1 MSYQVLARKW
11 RPRLFREMVGQEHVL
26 QALINA
32 LDNNRLHHAY
42 LFAGTRGVGKTT
54 IARILAKCLNCE
66 TGVSSEPCGQ
76 CSVCTEI
83 AEGRFVDLIE
93 VDAASRTKVEDTRE
107 LLENVQYAPTRGR
120 YKVYLIDEV
129 HMLSN
134 SSFNALLKTLEEPPP
149 HVKFL
154 LATTDPQK
162 LPVTVLSRCLQFNL
176 KNMSPE
182 RVVGHLRFVLEKE
195 LVPFEEAALW
205 HLGRA
210 ADGSMRDA
218 MSLTDQAIAFG
229 GGKIS
234 EAEVRAML
242 GTLDSTLVWKL
253 VQALAD
259 ENPAALFTVV
269 DELSQQAPDYSA
281 ALAELAAILHRI
293 AIAQVLPQAVDNALG
308 DAEMLQHH
316 AAAMAGENVQL
327 FYQMA
332 LLARRDLPLAPDPR
346 GGFEMALLRMLAF
359 KPQGVANIPTASLA
373 GAGQSAAPGA
383 QSAGQSATQIATQT
397 APLNSAPAASTPAVA
412 APGSVAV
419 ENLAPVEPPQT
430 TASPIVDQQV
440 VDQQAA
446 VQRPPL
452 GSVANQTETQSAQ
465 PTPSPVQDDAPPWS
479 VDPQP
484 QTPPQ
489 ALQSETEQA
498 AQQPD
503 QYQQVESGKKP
514 LPEVE
519 PQMAA
524 AAMPVQA
531 PAAMAEAVIQEPVV
545 HETVVHE
552 AVIEET
558 VVENT
563 AIQEA
568 GPTATP
574 AVAPAAEQQSAPVD
588 EQAAMRERLRQQVA
602 EVQTAPGASFTQ
614 GQASERPVAPA
625 KPQPEVAEPRQ
636 AVPAARL
643 DALSTGSWP
652 AMYPQVGVTG
662 ILHSIASHLEL
673 LERQDNILFFTLDQS
688 FSSLYDEG
696 HQRRLGDLLGD
707 FFGQPIRVQI
717 QVGEVHGGTPARLIA
732 ATREAQLLS
741 ARDALSQDPL
751 VQELQSELGAQ
762 LVPDSVEYLG

>member
-83 AEGRFVDLIE
+83 ADGRFVDLIE

-182 RVVGHLRFVLEKE
+182 RVVEHLRFVLEKE

-205 HLGRA
+205 LLGRA

-259 ENPAALFTVV
+259 ENPAALFAAV
-269 DELSQQAPDYSA
+269 DDLSQHAPDYSA
-281 ALAELAAILHRI
+281 ALAELASILHRI
-293 AIAQVLPQAVDNALG
+293 AIAQVLPDAIDNALG
-308 DAEMLQHH
+308 DAEQLQRH
-316 AAAMAGENVQL
+316 AASIAGENIQL

-359 KPQGVANIPTASLA
+359 KPQGVANIPTARLA
-373 GAGQSAAPGA
+373 GAGQAAVKTPAPQIAAPVPEQAAPEVQAAPVVNEPVVQPHVESPQQHSAPPVESTPPVQPSAPQDDTPPWDEEPEDRAPESVPYEPDYPGTGGNSEKKPAVEVAPQFSAADPVA
-383 QSAGQSATQIATQT
+383 PVPVSEAAAAPALESVTETAIA
-397 APLNSAPAASTPAVA
+397 AVPEAAAPAATTDDRA
-412 APGSVAV
+412 A
-419 ENLAPVEPPQT
+419 L
-430 TASPIVDQQV
+430 
-440 VDQQAA
+440 
-446 VQRPPL
+446 
-452 GSVANQTETQSAQ
+452 
-465 PTPSPVQDDAPPWS
+465 
-479 VDPQP
+479 
-484 QTPPQ
+484 
-489 ALQSETEQA
+489 
-498 AQQPD
+498 
-503 QYQQVESGKKP
+503 
-514 LPEVE
+514 
-519 PQMAA
+519 
-524 AAMPVQA
+524 
-531 PAAMAEAVIQEPVV
+531 
-545 HETVVHE
+545 
-552 AVIEET
+552 
-558 VVENT
+558 
-563 AIQEA
+563 
-568 GPTATP
+568 
-574 AVAPAAEQQSAPVD
+574 
-588 EQAAMRERLRQQVA
+588 RERLRQQVA
-602 EVQTAPGASFTQ
+602 EVETAPIPAPVVALQ
-614 GQASERPVAPA
+614 KAPVQAAPA
-625 KPQPEVAEPRQ
+625 
-636 AVPAARL
+636 VPPARL
-643 DALSTGSWP
+643 DALSPGSWP
-652 AMYPQVGVTG
+652 AMYPQIGVSG

-673 LERQDNILFFTLDQS
+673 QGRQDNILSFTLDQS

-696 HQRRLGDLLGD
+696 HQRRLADVLGD
-707 FFGQPIRVQI
+707 FFGQPVVVHI
-717 QVGEVHGGTPARLIA
+717 QVGAVHGGTPARLVA

-741 ARDALSQDPL
+741 ARDALNKDPL
-751 VQELQSELGAQ
+751 VQDLQAELGAR
-762 LVPDSVEYLG
+762 LVPESVEYIG

>member
-76 CSVCTEI
+76 CSVCNEI

-182 RVVGHLRFVLEKE
+182 RVVEHLRFVLEKE

-205 HLGRA
+205 LLGRA

-242 GTLDSTLVWKL
+242 GTLDSSLVWKL

-259 ENPAALFTVV
+259 ENPAALFAAVN
-269 DELSQQAPDYSA
+269 DLSQHAPDYSA
-281 ALAELAAILHRI
+281 ALAELASILHRI
-293 AIAQVLPQAVDNALG
+293 AIAQVLPEAIDNALG
-308 DAEMLQHH
+308 DAEQLQQH
-316 AAAMAGENVQL
+316 AAAIASENVQL

-359 KPQGVANIPTASLA
+359 KPQGVANIPTARLA
-373 GAGQSAAPGA
+373 GAGQAVEHKPAPQPVSAPVAAEPQPAPTVNETVAQAPAGA
-383 QSAGQSATQIATQT
+383 SVSSSPPPAEPTRPEPQSAPPQDDTPPWDDEPVSESPDRGLESRPLEPNYT
-397 APLNSAPAASTPAVA
+397 ASRSDSEKKPAADEKPLSPAAEPAASAFAAVA
-412 APGSVAV
+412 EEEFVVSAIP
-419 ENLAPVEPPQT
+419 ENTVAPV
-430 TASPIVDQQV
+430 
-440 VDQQAA
+440 
-446 VQRPPL
+446 
-452 GSVANQTETQSAQ
+452 
-465 PTPSPVQDDAPPWS
+465 
-479 VDPQP
+479 
-484 QTPPQ
+484 
-489 ALQSETEQA
+489 SE
-498 AQQPD
+498 
-503 QYQQVESGKKP
+503 G
-514 LPEVE
+514 
-519 PQMAA
+519 
-524 AAMPVQA
+524 A
-531 PAAMAEAVIQEPVV
+531 PAE
-545 HETVVHE
+545 
-552 AVIEET
+552 
-558 VVENT
+558 
-563 AIQEA
+563 
-568 GPTATP
+568 
-574 AVAPAAEQQSAPVD
+574 D
-588 EQAAMRERLRQQVA
+588 DDRAAMRERLRQQVA
-602 EVQTAPGASFTQ
+602 EAQTAPA
-614 GQASERPVAPA
+614 ARAPI
-625 KPQPEVAEPRQ
+625 PPS
-636 AVPAARL
+636 VPAQPAPVVPPARL
-643 DALSTGSWP
+643 EALSPGSWP
-652 AMYPQVGVTG
+652 AMYPQIGVTG

-673 LERQDNILFFTLDQS
+673 QGRQDHILSFILDQS
-688 FSSLYDEG
+688 FSSLYDDG
-696 HQRRLGDLLGD
+696 HQRRLADVLGD
-707 FFGQPIRVQI
+707 FFGQPVSVHI
-717 QVGEVHGGTPARLIA
+717 QVGEVHGGTPARLVA

-741 ARDALSQDPL
+741 ARDALNRDPL
-751 VQELQSELGAQ
+751 VQDLQAELGAQ
-762 LVPDSVEYLG
+762 LVPETVEYLG

>member
-11 RPRLFREMVGQEHVL
+11 RPKLFREMVGQEHVL

-83 AEGRFVDLIE
+83 ADGRFVDLIE

-182 RVVGHLRFVLEKE
+182 RVVDHLRFVLEKE

-242 GTLDSTLVWKL
+242 GTLDSALVWKL
-253 VQALAD
+253 VQALAAD
-259 ENPAALFTVV
+259 DPAALFAAVS
-269 DELSQQAPDYSA
+269 ELSEQAPDYSA

-293 AIAQVLPQAVDNALG
+293 AIAQVLPQAIDNALG
-308 DAEMLQHH
+308 DAEMLQQH
-316 AAAMAGENVQL
+316 AANIASENVQL
-327 FYQMA
+327 YYQMA

-359 KPQGVANIPTASLA
+359 KPQGVANIPTAKI
-373 GAGQSAAPGA
+373 G
-383 QSAGQSATQIATQT
+383 
-397 APLNSAPAASTPAVA
+397 APAAAGNAGNQIQAAGQAESPAHDTPESPVANAAVGFTGHGAPDSGADTVKKPQAESEPAIAGGGAMVA
-412 APGSVAV
+412 APDSPQS
-419 ENLAPVEPPQT
+419 PVEISAPEPKFE
-430 TASPIVDQQV
+430 
-440 VDQQAA
+440 AA
-446 VQRPPL
+446 V
-452 GSVANQTETQSAQ
+452 
-465 PTPSPVQDDAPPWS
+465 
-479 VDPQP
+479 
-484 QTPPQ
+484 
-489 ALQSETEQA
+489 
-498 AQQPD
+498 
-503 QYQQVESGKKP
+503 VE
-514 LPEVE
+514 
-519 PQMAA
+519 
-524 AAMPVQA
+524 
-531 PAAMAEAVIQEPVV
+531 
-545 HETVVHE
+545 
-552 AVIEET
+552 
-558 VVENT
+558 
-563 AIQEA
+563 
-568 GPTATP
+568 
-574 AVAPAAEQQSAPVD
+574 AVAPAADAAKAPTEQAPVDDTPPWEEPALQASESEFQAGPVQSAPAAPAMDASGAGEVSPMGAANVESTQMQAPGVD
-588 EQAAMRERLRQQVA
+588 VRAEMRERLRQQVA
-602 EVQTAPGASFTQ
+602 AVESSPVPVPPQPAKTVQPQPAAQP
-614 GQASERPVAPA
+614 APA
-625 KPQPEVAEPRQ
+625 
-636 AVPAARL
+636 RL
-643 DALSTGSWP
+643 EALTPGSWP
-652 AMYPQVGVTG
+652 AMYPQLGVTG

-673 LERQDNILFFTLDQS
+673 LGRQDNILSFTLDQS

-696 HQRRLGDLLGD
+696 HQRRLADVLGD
-707 FFGQPIRVQI
+707 FFQQPLVVQI
-717 QVGEVHGGTPARLIA
+717 HVGEVQGGTPARLVA
-732 ATREAQLLS
+732 ATKEAQLQS
-741 ARDALSQDPL
+741 ARDSLSGDPL
-751 VQELQSELGAQ
+751 VQDLQSELGAQ
-762 LVPDSVEYLG
+762 LIPDSVEYLG

>member
-83 AEGRFVDLIE
+83 ADGRFVDLIE

-182 RVVGHLRFVLEKE
+182 RVVEHLRFVLEKE

-234 EAEVRAML
+234 EGEVRAML

-253 VQALAD
+253 VRALAE
-259 ENPAALFTVV
+259 ENPSALFAAVN
-269 DELSQQAPDYSA
+269 ELSEQAPDYSA

-293 AIAQVLPQAVDNALG
+293 AIAQVLPEAIDNALG
-308 DAEMLQHH
+308 DAELLQRH
-316 AAAMAGENVQL
+316 AATMAGENVQL

-359 KPQGVANIPTASLA
+359 KPQGVANIPTASLS
-373 GAGQSAAPGA
+373 GA
-383 QSAGQSATQIATQT
+383 
-397 APLNSAPAASTPAVA
+397 N
-412 APGSVAV
+412 
-419 ENLAPVEPPQT
+419 
-430 TASPIVDQQV
+430 QQV
-440 VDQQAA
+440 VNHQGASQQGVGQQGA
-446 VQRPPL
+446 
-452 GSVANQTETQSAQ
+452 SA
-465 PTPSPVQDDAPPWS
+465 PSPQHQSGEIPAATPAPVTDVPVERAAEPQPQPANVQPSYPEEVREQAPADDAPPWS
-479 VDPQP
+479 EDPAPQHSAQESPVKKPETDRLPQSPVAEAAVLVEESPREVGAGTEEPAQEQSVERQP
-484 QTPPQ
+484 LENEPAAGMSAPQ
-489 ALQSETEQA
+489 A
-498 AQQPD
+498 
-503 QYQQVESGKKP
+503 
-514 LPEVE
+514 
-519 PQMAA
+519 MAA
-524 AAMPVQA
+524 EVAEAEMAA
-531 PAAMAEAVIQEPVV
+531 PAAQ
-545 HETVVHE
+545 
-552 AVIEET
+552 
-558 VVENT
+558 
-563 AIQEA
+563 
-568 GPTATP
+568 
-574 AVAPAAEQQSAPVD
+574 VD
-588 EQAAMRERLRQQVA
+588 DRAAMRELLRQQVA
-602 EVQTAPGASFTQ
+602 EVESTPSQSFQRETAVAGAVPEES
-614 GQASERPVAPA
+614 RPAVQEPA
-625 KPQPEVAEPRQ
+625 

-643 DALSTGSWP
+643 DALSPGSWP

-673 LERQDNILFFTLDQS
+673 LGRQDNILSFTLDQS

-696 HQRRLGDLLGD
+696 HQRRLADVLGD
-707 FFGQPIRVQI
+707 FFGQPVTVHI

-732 ATREAQLLS
+732 ATKEAQLLS
-741 ARDALSQDPL
+741 ARDALNKDPVVQD
-751 VQELQSELGAQ
+751 LQAELGAQ
-762 LVPDSVEYLG
+762 LVPESVEYLG

>member
-83 AEGRFVDLIE
+83 ADGRFVDLIE

-182 RVVGHLRFVLEKE
+182 RVVEHLRFVLEKE
-195 LVPFEEAALW
+195 LVPFEEQALW

-253 VQALAD
+253 VQALAE
-259 ENPAALFTVV
+259 ENPAALFDAVS
-269 DELSQQAPDYSA
+269 ELSEQAPDYSA
-281 ALAELAAILHRI
+281 ALAELASILHRI
-293 AIAQVLPQAVDNALG
+293 AIAQVLPESIDNALG
-308 DAEMLQHH
+308 DAQLLQHH
-316 AAAMAGENVQL
+316 AATMAGENVQL

-359 KPQGVANIPTASLA
+359 KPQGVAQIPTAPLA
-373 GAGQSAAPGA
+373 GASAQTTATPTERPVPVEQGAEPQPSAAAADAPAESQPQISAPVSSPQPAVAQPHAAAEAPPEPGGQSAP
-383 QSAGQSATQIATQT
+383 
-397 APLNSAPAASTPAVA
+397 
-412 APGSVAV
+412 
-419 ENLAPVEPPQT
+419 PVK
-430 TASPIVDQQV
+430 
-440 VDQQAA
+440 
-446 VQRPPL
+446 
-452 GSVANQTETQSAQ
+452 
-465 PTPSPVQDDAPPWS
+465 DAPPW
-479 VDPQP
+479 DDEPQSP
-484 QTPPQ
+484 LQTGE
-489 ALQSETEQA
+489 AGADTA
-498 AQQPD
+498 
-503 QYQQVESGKKP
+503 KKP
-514 LPEVE
+514 APESASE
-519 PQMAA
+519 PRVAG
-524 AAMPVQA
+524 
-531 PAAMAEAVIQEPVV
+531 PAALVAE
-545 HETVVHE
+545 
-552 AVIEET
+552 
-558 VVENT
+558 
-563 AIQEA
+563 
-568 GPTATP
+568 TP
-574 AVAPAAEQQSAPVD
+574 SAPVQTAPAGGAAQD
-588 EQAAMRERLRQQVA
+588 PEPRSAVPPQSQPPLETETHLAPQPEPSLEPEHPAAAVMAQDDRAAVREQLRQQVA
-602 EVQTAPGASFTQ
+602 QVQAAPPPQNA
-614 GQASERPVAPA
+614 EPVTPAPA
-625 KPQPEVAEPRQ
+625 PTHTPAQVVA
-636 AVPAARL
+636 APAARL
-643 DALSTGSWP
+643 EALTPGSWP
-652 AMYPQVGVTG
+652 AMYPQMGVTG
-662 ILHSIASHLEL
+662 ILHSIASNLEL
-673 LERQDNILFFTLDQS
+673 LGRQDNILSFTLDQTR
-688 FSSLYDEG
+688 SSLYDDG
-696 HQRRLGDLLGD
+696 HQRRLADVLGD
-707 FFGQPIRVQI
+707 FFGQPVTVQI
-717 QVGEVHGGTPARLIA
+717 QVGEVYGGTPAQLIA

-741 ARDALSQDPL
+741 ARDSLNKDPV

>member
-83 AEGRFVDLIE
+83 ADGRFVDLIE

-182 RVVGHLRFVLEKE
+182 RVVEHLRFVLEKE
-195 LVPFEEAALW
+195 LVPFEEQALW

-253 VQALAD
+253 VRALSD
-259 ENPAALFTVV
+259 ENPSALFATVG
-269 DELSQQAPDYSA
+269 ELSEQAPDYSA
-281 ALAELAAILHRI
+281 ALAELASILHRI
-293 AIAQVLPQAVDNALG
+293 AIAQVLPESIDNALG
-308 DAEMLQHH
+308 DAELLQHH
-316 AAAMAGENVQL
+316 AASMAGENVQL

-332 LLARRDLPLAPDPR
+332 LLARRDLPMAPDPR

-359 KPQGVANIPTASLA
+359 KPQGVAHIPTAPLA
-373 GAGQSAAPGA
+373 GANEQQAQQAPQQRSAEPSSQLAAQTSSPAPN
-383 QSAGQSATQIATQT
+383 QQ
-397 APLNSAPAASTPAVA
+397 V
-412 APGSVAV
+412 
-419 ENLAPVEPPQT
+419 PVEPARQPSLQPSQQPPAAEQPQ
-430 TASPIVDQQV
+430 PQV
-440 VDQQAA
+440 
-446 VQRPPL
+446 
-452 GSVANQTETQSAQ
+452 
-465 PTPSPVQDDAPPWS
+465 DDAPPWDVEPQAGPGS
-479 VDPQP
+479 EEVMHDAGKKPAPEFAPEPQVSAPVAEPVHEAAPEPVVAPQP
-484 QTPPQ
+484 PVNQPV
-489 ALQSETEQA
+489 
-498 AQQPD
+498 AQQPVIE
-503 QYQQVESGKKP
+503 QS
-514 LPEVE
+514 
-519 PQMAA
+519 
-524 AAMPVQA
+524 VQ
-531 PAAMAEAVIQEPVV
+531 PDVRETNVQEAV
-545 HETVVHE
+545 
-552 AVIEET
+552 
-558 VVENT
+558 VVE
-563 AIQEA
+563 Q
-568 GPTATP
+568 
-574 AVAPAAEQQSAPVD
+574 AVEQPVAVTAPVSHPDTGLD
-588 EQAAMRERLRQQVA
+588 ERAALRERLRQQVA
-602 EVQTAPGASFTQ
+602 EVQSAPPQQVAQPETPAPVSEREQ
-614 GQASERPVAPA
+614 QASE
-625 KPQPEVAEPRQ
+625 Q
-636 AVPAARL
+636 ASTSAARL
-643 DALSTGSWP
+643 EALTPGSWP
-652 AMYPQVGVTG
+652 AMYPQMGVTG
-662 ILHSIASHLEL
+662 ILHSIAANLEL
-673 LERQDNILFFTLDQS
+673 LGRQDNILSFTLDQTR
-688 FSSLYDEG
+688 SSLYDEG
-696 HQRRLGDLLGD
+696 HQRRLADVLSD
-707 FFGQPIRVQI
+707 FFGQPVTVQI
-717 QVGEVHGGTPARLIA
+717 QVGDVYGGTPAQLIA
-732 ATREAQLLS
+732 ATKEAQLLS
-741 ARDALSQDPL
+741 ARDSLNQDPL
-751 VQELQSELGAQ
+751 VQELQAELGAQ

>member
-83 AEGRFVDLIE
+83 ADGRFVDLIE

-182 RVVGHLRFVLEKE
+182 RVVEHLRFVLEKE

-253 VQALAD
+253 IRALAE
-259 ENPAALFTVV
+259 ENPSALFAAV

-293 AIAQVLPQAVDNALG
+293 AIAQVLPGAIDNALG
-308 DAEMLQHH
+308 DAEQLQHH
-316 AAAMAGENVQL
+316 AASMAGENVQL

-359 KPQGVANIPTASLA
+359 KPQGVANIPTATLS
-373 GAGQSAAPGA
+373 GAGQPAPQA
-383 QSAGQSATQIATQT
+383 
-397 APLNSAPAASTPAVA
+397 APAARPAEGAAPSPEMTPAAQAANTGAQVMPQQAPQPPQVSSAEISPREAPVPA
-412 APGSVAV
+412 APPGA
-419 ENLAPVEPPQT
+419 EQAAPV
-430 TASPIVDQQV
+430 
-440 VDQQAA
+440 
-446 VQRPPL
+446 
-452 GSVANQTETQSAQ
+452 SA
-465 PTPSPVQDDAPPWS
+465 PVPVDDAPPWS
-479 VDPQP
+479 EDPEPQMSSSGEDAHEKKPVADAPPQYAAAEAPVP
-484 QTPPQ
+484 QTPQRMPQ
-489 ALQSETEQA
+489 
-498 AQQPD
+498 
-503 QYQQVESGKKP
+503 
-514 LPEVE
+514 EVE
-519 PQMAA
+519 
-524 AAMPVQA
+524 A
-531 PAAMAEAVIQEPVV
+531 PAQAEAS
-545 HETVVHE
+545 TADAG
-552 AVIEET
+552 AVG
-558 VVENT
+558 
-563 AIQEA
+563 A
-568 GPTATP
+568 
-574 AVAPAAEQQSAPVD
+574 APHQVD
-588 EQAAMRERLRQQVA
+588 DRAAMRERLRQQVA
-602 EVQTAPGASFTQ
+602 NVESTP
-614 GQASERPVAPA
+614 GQAFQSEVEVAP
-625 KPQPEVAEPRQ
+625 QPAVDEVP

-643 DALSTGSWP
+643 DALSPGSWP

-673 LERQDNILFFTLDQS
+673 LGRQDNILSFTLDQS

-696 HQRRLGDLLGD
+696 HQRRLADVLGD
-707 FFGQPIRVQI
+707 FFGQPVTVQI

-741 ARDALSQDPL
+741 ARDALNKDPL
-751 VQELQSELGAQ
+751 VHELQTELGAQ
-762 LVPDSVEYLG
+762 LVPESVEFLG

>member
-83 AEGRFVDLIE
+83 ADGRFVDLIE

-182 RVVGHLRFVLEKE
+182 RVVEHLRFVLEKE
-195 LVPFEEAALW
+195 LVPFEEQALW

-253 VQALAD
+253 VQALSD
-259 ENPAALFTVV
+259 ENPSALFDTVG
-269 DELSQQAPDYSA
+269 ELSEQAPDYSA
-281 ALAELAAILHRI
+281 ALAELASILHRI
-293 AIAQVLPQAVDNALG
+293 AIAQVLPESIDNALG
-308 DAEMLQHH
+308 DAELLQHH

-332 LLARRDLPLAPDPR
+332 LLARRDLPMAPDPR

-359 KPQGVANIPTASLA
+359 KPQGVAHIPTAPLA
-373 GAGQSAAPGA
+373 GAGASA
-383 QSAGQSATQIATQT
+383 QSAPQQTSVQPSPQPIVPTQE
-397 APLNSAPAASTPAVA
+397 APAEPAPQPSQQPPVA
-412 APGSVAV
+412 EKVPPVAQSQPEAPATSPQPFEAAA
-419 ENLAPVEPPQT
+419 EAPT
-430 TASPIVDQQV
+430 
-440 VDQQAA
+440 
-446 VQRPPL
+446 
-452 GSVANQTETQSAQ
+452 AQ
-465 PTPSPVQDDAPPWS
+465 PPVDDAPPWD
-479 VDPQP
+479 VEPQS
-484 QTPPQ
+484 
-489 ALQSETEQA
+489 ASGSEEVVNDA
-498 AQQPD
+498 
-503 QYQQVESGKKP
+503 GKKP
-514 LPEVE
+514 APEFTPE
-519 PQMAA
+519 PQ
-524 AAMPVQA
+524 
-531 PAAMAEAVIQEPVV
+531 
-545 HETVVHE
+545 T
-552 AVIEET
+552 
-558 VVENT
+558 
-563 AIQEA
+563 
-568 GPTATP
+568 
-574 AVAPAAEQQSAPVD
+574 SAPVTEPAHQPAPEPAVQVSQPPINQAVAELPAQSNVSEAIVAEQVAEQPVAAATQAMQPDAAPD
-588 EQAAMRERLRQQVA
+588 ERTAMRERLRQQVA
-602 EVQTAPGASFTQ
+602 EVQSAPPQQVVQSETPAPAATAGVPEQ
-614 GQASERPVAPA
+614 QAS
-625 KPQPEVAEPRQ
+625 QQ
-636 AVPAARL
+636 AQTPAARL
-643 DALSTGSWP
+643 EALTPGSWP
-652 AMYPQVGVTG
+652 AMYPQMGVTG
-662 ILHSIASHLEL
+662 ILHSIAANLEL
-673 LERQDNILFFTLDQS
+673 LGRQDNILSFTLDQTR
-688 FSSLYDEG
+688 SSLYDEG
-696 HQRRLGDLLGD
+696 HQRRLADVLGD
-707 FFGQPIRVQI
+707 FFGQPVTVHI
-717 QVGEVHGGTPARLIA
+717 QVGDVYGGTPAQLIA
-732 ATREAQLLS
+732 ATKEAQLLS
-741 ARDALSQDPL
+741 ARDSLNQDPL

>member
-83 AEGRFVDLIE
+83 ADGRFVDLIE

-182 RVVGHLRFVLEKE
+182 RVVAHLRFVLEKE

-234 EAEVRAML
+234 EGEVRAML

-253 VQALAD
+253 VQALAE
-259 ENPAALFTVV
+259 ENPSALFAAV

-293 AIAQVLPQAVDNALG
+293 AIAQVLPEAIDNALG
-308 DAEMLQHH
+308 DAELLQHH
-316 AAAMAGENVQL
+316 AASMAAENVQL

-359 KPQGVANIPTASLA
+359 KPQGVANIPTASLS
-373 GAGQSAAPGA
+373 GANPSAAAPAPAALAQNTPVQEPASAQGSASEAPGSTVSAPEVPPARVPSENAAVSSPQPQPQPPAAMASEVPPVAPEPGPESAAPERA
-383 QSAGQSATQIATQT
+383 AGQAHGQ
-397 APLNSAPAASTPAVA
+397 APA
-412 APGSVAV
+412 
-419 ENLAPVEPPQT
+419 PV
-430 TASPIVDQQV
+430 
-440 VDQQAA
+440 
-446 VQRPPL
+446 
-452 GSVANQTETQSAQ
+452 
-465 PTPSPVQDDAPPWS
+465 DDAPPWS
-479 VDPQP
+479 EDPTPPTSVAQRP
-484 QTPPQ
+484 PEDPEQALPAKKPVAEPVPPQ
-489 ALQSETEQA
+489 AV
-498 AQQPD
+498 
-503 QYQQVESGKKP
+503 VE
-514 LPEVE
+514 
-519 PQMAA
+519 
-524 AAMPVQA
+524 A
-531 PAAMAEAVIQEPVV
+531 PA
-545 HETVVHE
+545 
-552 AVIEET
+552 
-558 VVENT
+558 
-563 AIQEA
+563 
-568 GPTATP
+568 P
-574 AVAPAAEQQSAPVD
+574 AVAPQVPASPPAQPKDERAALREQ
-588 EQAAMRERLRQQVA
+588 LRQQVA
-602 EVQTAPGASFTQ
+602 AVESTPGQALVDQALAQPQAPEAGSLQPAQEVQQ
-614 GQASERPVAPA
+614 PVPS
-625 KPQPEVAEPRQ
+625 
-636 AVPAARL
+636 ARL
-643 DALSTGSWP
+643 DALSPGSWP
-652 AMYPQVGVTG
+652 AMYPQIGVTG

-673 LERQDNILFFTLDQS
+673 LGRQDNILSFTLDQS

-696 HQRRLGDLLGD
+696 HQRRLADVLGD
-707 FFGQPIRVQI
+707 FFGQPVTVQI

-732 ATREAQLLS
+732 ATKEAQLLS
-741 ARDALSQDPL
+741 ARDALNKDPVVQD
-751 VQELQSELGAQ
+751 LQSELGAQ
-762 LVPDSVEYLG
+762 LVPESVEYLG

>member
-83 AEGRFVDLIE
+83 ADGRFVDLIE

-176 KNMSPE
+176 KNMTPE
-182 RVVGHLRFVLEKE
+182 RVVDHLRFVLEKE

-234 EAEVRAML
+234 EGEVRAML

-253 VQALAD
+253 IQALAE
-259 ENPAALFTVV
+259 ENPAALFAAV

-281 ALAELAAILHRI
+281 ALAELAAILHRV
-293 AIAQVLPQAVDNALG
+293 AIAQVLPEAIDNALG
-308 DAEMLQHH
+308 DAELLQRH
-316 AAAMAGENVQL
+316 AASMAGENVQL

-359 KPQGVANIPTASLA
+359 KPQGVANIPTARLS
-373 GAGQSAAPGA
+373 GAGQ
-383 QSAGQSATQIATQT
+383 AGGEQDSSQASPTPETQATQSPVAQ
-397 APLNSAPAASTPAVA
+397 APVSEQPQSPRQQVPATPA
-412 APGSVAV
+412 S
-419 ENLAPVEPPQT
+419 VEP
-430 TASPIVDQQV
+430 A
-440 VDQQAA
+440 QAEP
-446 VQRPPL
+446 VP
-452 GSVANQTETQSAQ
+452 TQASAQ
-465 PTPSPVQDDAPPWS
+465 PPVDDAPPWS
-479 VDPQP
+479 EDPTP
-484 QTPPQ
+484 QVSTQAPVQTQESHEKKSVAEPAPQ
-489 ALQSETEQA
+489 HAVAGSSVPA
-498 AQQPD
+498 PQQ
-503 QYQQVESGKKP
+503 E
-514 LPEVE
+514 
-519 PQMAA
+519 AA
-524 AAMPVQA
+524 AAQPATPAEPAAQASA
-531 PAAMAEAVIQEPVV
+531 PAADDR
-545 HETVVHE
+545 
-552 AVIEET
+552 
-558 VVENT
+558 
-563 AIQEA
+563 
-568 GPTATP
+568 
-574 AVAPAAEQQSAPVD
+574 AALREQ
-588 EQAAMRERLRQQVA
+588 LRQQVA
-602 EVQTAPGASFTQ
+602 QVEATPS
-614 GQASERPVAPA
+614 QAFQPAAPA
-625 KPQPEVAEPRQ
+625 VPAQPVEKETP

-643 DALSTGSWP
+643 DALSPGSWP

-662 ILHSIASHLEL
+662 ILHSIASHLEFL
-673 LERQDNILFFTLDQS
+673 GRQDNILSFTLDQS

-696 HQRRLGDLLGD
+696 HQRRLGDVLGD
-707 FFGQPIRVQI
+707 FFGQPVTVQI

-732 ATREAQLLS
+732 ATKEARQLS
-741 ARDALSQDPL
+741 ARDALNSDPV

-762 LVPDSVEYLG
+762 LVPESVEYLG

>member
-182 RVVGHLRFVLEKE
+182 RVVEHLRFVLEKE
-195 LVPFEEAALW
+195 LVPFEERALW

-253 VQALAD
+253 IRALAE
-259 ENPAALFTVV
+259 ENPGALFAAVE
-269 DELSQQAPDYSA
+269 ELSQQAPDYSA

-293 AIAQVLPQAVDNALG
+293 AIAQVLPEAIDNALG
-308 DAEMLQHH
+308 DAEMLRHH
-316 AAAMAGENVQL
+316 AASMAGENVQL

-359 KPQGVANIPTASLA
+359 KPQGVAHIPTASLA
-373 GAGQSAAPGA
+373 GANQAAVPAAGQASAPPAAAP
-383 QSAGQSATQIATQT
+383 
-397 APLNSAPAASTPAVA
+397 VA
-412 APGSVAV
+412 APSPQETTQPAV
-419 ENLAPVEPPQT
+419 SAPEP
-430 TASPIVDQQV
+430 AAAVS
-440 VDQQAA
+440 QAA
-446 VQRPPL
+446 PASEP
-452 GSVANQTETQSAQ
+452 VAA
-465 PTPSPVQDDAPPWS
+465 DDAPPWS
-479 VDPQP
+479 EDPAPQVSAQP
-484 QTPPQ
+484 P
-489 ALQSETEQA
+489 EQA
-498 AQQPD
+498 APAQ
-503 QYQQVESGKKP
+503 
-514 LPEVE
+514 E
-519 PQMAA
+519 PQ
-524 AAMPVQA
+524 
-531 PAAMAEAVIQEPVV
+531 
-545 HETVVHE
+545 
-552 AVIEET
+552 
-558 VVENT
+558 
-563 AIQEA
+563 QEA
-568 GPTATP
+568 LEKKFHAESEPQH
-574 AVAPAAEQQSAPVD
+574 AVAESAMRGEEPSAPVVEPSAQLAEPSAPAEAPSDQVEQPAVPVESSSIGVQQPTANSFAAEAPQAAPVQDYAADAAPAEPASHQPSQNTGGTASD
-588 EQAAMRERLRQQVA
+588 ERAAMREQLRQQVA
-602 EVQTAPGASFTQ
+602 QVESAPVNAFEAEPTPR
-614 GQASERPVAPA
+614 AVEA
-625 KPQPEVAEPRQ
+625 PQPVVEAAAP
-636 AVPAARL
+636 VPAARL
-643 DALSTGSWP
+643 DALSPGSWP

-662 ILHSIASHLEL
+662 ILHSIASNLEL
-673 LERQDNILFFTLDQS
+673 LGRQDNILSFTLDQS
-688 FSSLYDEG
+688 SSSLYDEG
-696 HQRRLGDLLGD
+696 HQRRLADVLGD
-707 FFGQPIRVQI
+707 FFGQPVIVHI

-741 ARDALSQDPL
+741 ARDALNRDPL

-762 LVPDSVEYLG
+762 LVPESVEYRG

>member
-83 AEGRFVDLIE
+83 ADGRFVDLIE

-182 RVVGHLRFVLEKE
+182 RVVEHLRFVLEKE

-253 VQALAD
+253 IRALAE
-259 ENPAALFTVV
+259 ENPSALFAAV

-293 AIAQVLPQAVDNALG
+293 AIAQVLPGAIDNALG
-308 DAEMLQHH
+308 DAEQLQHH
-316 AAAMAGENVQL
+316 AASMAGENVQL

-359 KPQGVANIPTASLA
+359 KPQGVANIPTATLS
-373 GAGQSAAPGA
+373 GAGQPAPQA
-383 QSAGQSATQIATQT
+383 
-397 APLNSAPAASTPAVA
+397 APAARPAEGAAPSPEMTPAAQAANTGAQVMPQQAPQPPQVSSADISPCEAPVPA
-412 APGSVAV
+412 APPGA
-419 ENLAPVEPPQT
+419 EQAAPV
-430 TASPIVDQQV
+430 
-440 VDQQAA
+440 
-446 VQRPPL
+446 
-452 GSVANQTETQSAQ
+452 SA
-465 PTPSPVQDDAPPWS
+465 PVPVDDAPPWS
-479 VDPQP
+479 EDP
-484 QTPPQ
+484 
-489 ALQSETEQA
+489 
-498 AQQPD
+498 
-503 QYQQVESGKKP
+503 
-514 LPEVE
+514 E
-519 PQMAA
+519 PQMSSSGEGAHEKKPVADAPPQYAA
-524 AAMPVQA
+524 AEAPVPQPPQRMPQEVEA
-531 PAAMAEAVIQEPVV
+531 PAEASTADVG
-545 HETVVHE
+545 
-552 AVIEET
+552 AVG
-558 VVENT
+558 
-563 AIQEA
+563 A
-568 GPTATP
+568 
-574 AVAPAAEQQSAPVD
+574 APHRAD
-588 EQAAMRERLRQQVA
+588 DRAAMRERLRQQVA
-602 EVQTAPGASFTQ
+602 NVESTPS
-614 GQASERPVAPA
+614 QAF
-625 KPQPEVAEPRQ
+625 QPEVEVAPQPAVEEVP

-643 DALSTGSWP
+643 DALSPGSWP

-673 LERQDNILFFTLDQS
+673 LGRQDNILSFTLDQS

-696 HQRRLGDLLGD
+696 HQRRLADVLGD
-707 FFGQPIRVQI
+707 FFGQPVTVQI

-741 ARDALSQDPL
+741 ARDALNKDPL
-751 VQELQSELGAQ
+751 VHELQTELGAQ
-762 LVPDSVEYLG
+762 LVPESVEFLG